1 MNCIKLLGQSLM
13 ALLRNSLL
21 KDSQRESMGLE
32 GLHPEAFSRPLPHNE
47 LVRLQRRAAEARLPV
62 DLVGQG
68 DDMARSA

>member
-1 MNCIKLLGQSLM
+1 LH
-13 ALLRNSLL
+13 NSLL

-32 GLHPEAFSRPLPHNE
+32 GLHAETFSRPLPHDE